1 MRIAKKK
8 ERKKKITTTRHAIH
22 LNIAY
27 LLTDKKRSKTLLRKT
42 VQWGWCSSWNTSQ
55 RFHLGG
61 PCSYAQIFC
70 TILCPVFC
78 CLALPIAHKKMFR
91 SVTRQQLIL
100 PLFFFFLHT
109 DGRGG
114 DIKISVLCQQRQRTL
129 KDNIQN
135 AVVGKTGCCSGSARS
150 DSLLET

>member
-1 MRIAKKK
+1 MQLRTNILHYPLPGVLLSGIA
-8 ERKKKITTTRHAIH
+8 
-22 LNIAY
+22 
-27 LLTDKKRSKTLLRKT
+27 D
-42 VQWGWCSSWNTSQ
+42 CSQKNV
-55 RFHLGG
+55 
-61 PCSYAQIFC
+61 P
-70 TILCPVFC
+70 
-78 CLALPIAHKKMFR
+78 FR
-91 SVTRQQLIL
+91 YSSAVN
-100 PLFFFFLHT
+100 PSSLFFFFLHT